1 MTLRL
6 GKLPDRTPVKLSLN
20 IDPELHA
27 LLTDYAA
34 IYEKTYGKKEKV
46 EDLAP
51 FMLDGFLSGDTAFKR
66 ARKELLQ
73 NQTKE

>member
-1 MTLRL
+1 MTLRI
-6 GKLPDRTPVKLSLN
+6 GRLPDRTPVKITLN

-27 LLTDYAA
+27 SLQDYAA

-66 ARKELLQ
+66 ARKELHQ
-73 NQTKE
+73 SQTKE